1 MAISCTVYLYI
12 CTYLVMGVY
21 LYVCTYFYMRIHTY
35 IHMYI
40 FAHLHFT
47 AKLEIMNTK
56 KNVDDDCKALS

>member
-12 CTYLVMGVY
+12 CTYVVMSVY
-21 LYVCTYFYMRIHTY
+21 LYVCTYFYMRITY

-47 AKLEIMNTK
+47 AELEIMNTK